1 MKLNP
6 LIGNQPKWQ
15 WDLKTVHDG
24 QYAVNT
30 LDELTDAMDRRW
42 GVGRL
47 RHLIDPELRAKVD
60 AQRLKTTQAIRS
72 GSIDDVLVQCRRMC
86 NALRAA
92 DEAATRAWATA
103 PASRVMAC
111 VTPAGR
117 RLVIVQGDDDI
128 ASVPLADGDSAYSL
142 EEIARMIDGMPA
154 IVREVKSKFSRS
166 RVEMLKPAAAIDS
179 DWNADEGDD
188 IPF

>member
-15 WDLKTVHDG
+15 WDLKTVNDG
-24 QYAVNT
+24 QFAVNA

-47 RHLIDPELRAKVD
+47 RHLINANLRAKFD
-60 AQRLKTTQAIRS
+60 AQRLKATTAIRS
-72 GSIDDVLVQCRRMC
+72 GSIDDVKVQCQRMC

-92 DEAATRAWATA
+92 DESATKSWGSA

-117 RLVIVQGDDDI
+117 RLVIVQADDDI
-128 ASVPLADGDSAYSL
+128 ASVPLEDGDSAYSL
-142 EEIARMIDGMPA
+142 EEIARMLEGMPA
-154 IVREVKSKFSRS
+154 VVREVKATFQRS
-166 RVEMLKPAAAIDS
+166 RVAILQPAVAIDS
-179 DWNADEGDD
+179 NWDANEGDE